1 MLTNIQ
7 LEELCEKMDVPLE
20 TIVFKDQLA
29 DIPPIKNN
37 RAYIVNM
44 ENEIGEDGVPNQGSH
59 WVCFQRNQYPSG
71 KTASIYF
78 DSYGSRP
85 SQAVQE
91 FMGEDPPRNTV
102 NIQSLMNDACGWYC
116 CAFLHYINAYKGRT
130 GNLYIDTDQ
139 FVNMFHDLDKQ
150 HDYKYNEYVLK
161 HFFQSADPSLRKP
174 ITVKENGLD
183 IRSIVS

>member
-7 LEELCEKMDVPLE
+7 IEELCGKMNIPLQA
-20 TIVFKDQLA
+20 IVFKDQLQ
-29 DIPPIKNN
+29 DTGPLQHN

-44 ENEIGEDGVPNQGSH
+44 ENEIGEDGKRNQGSH
-59 WVCFQRNQYPSG
+59 WVCFQKNRYPSG
-71 KTASIYF
+71 KTAAIYF

-91 FMGEDPPRNTV
+91 FLGEDPPRNTV

-116 CAFLHYINAYKGRT
+116 CAFLHYINAYENRT
-130 GNLYIDTDQ
+130 GNIYTDAEA
-139 FVNMFHDLDKQ
+139 FINMFYDLEKEYDF
-150 HDYKYNEYVLK
+150 KYNEYVLK

-174 ITVKENGLD
+174 ITVREDN
-183 IRSIVS
+183 ININSIVS